1 MIIAADWPEG
11 SAAAPVATSS
21 PEFDDVVAG
30 RGIITDCRISGRFL
44 DQHLRKGYRPY
55 RRVHHGAAASFIDP
69 ALPIEFRGGVFRFWP
84 DQTRLLESRLSVR
97 DQIVELHES
106 GVLGDLAFICRRP
119 TEKHADRLWMIKTH
133 AGHEVERR
141 MWLRAVIAMEG
152 RRPVV

>member
-1 MIIAADWPEG
+1 MTLLQAAESLQIVELAGVSWINIYARDTRHIA
-11 SAAAPVATSS
+11 
-21 PEFDDVVAG
+21 EFTMA
-30 RGIITDCRISGRFL
+30 L
-44 DQHLRKGYRPY
+44 LLP
-55 RRVHHGAAASFIDP
+55 FIDP

-152 RRPVV
+152 RRPAV